1 MTQQGDSNNLPRWRE
16 QRVVV
21 EESKLQQ
28 MKAITTVWR
37 ESAAFSQQPRQG
49 MKTGFGEERSP
60 DSSDYSGSGS
70 ESLEK
75 HH

>member
-1 MTQQGDSNNLPRWRE
+1 
-16 QRVVV
+16 
-21 EESKLQQ
+21 
-28 MKAITTVWR
+28 MKAIAAVWR
-37 ESAAFSQQPRQG
+37 ESDAFSRQPKQG
-49 MKTGFGEERSP
+49 LKRGFGEERSP